1 MKNLLT
7 LLVITLLIGT
17 LTSQSQIAVKSFR
30 KLDSDLTARIEAPKK
45 DQNGDICAIIKVE
58 TTQTGFTWDSDGLG
72 IVAVV
77 PKVGEYW
84 IYVPWGAK
92 RLTIKHPQLGILREY
107 QYTVPIEKATVY
119 EMKLVTG
126 SVKIIVDETILGY
139 YVIITPEPADASI
152 FIDEVLVKKGTY
164 QAKLKPGSYNYR
176 VQDPLYKTE
185 VGKFELT
192 NKKEVLNIKLKPNF
206 GFISVATLPESG
218 ASVFIDDIK
227 LTQPTPCTSD
237 SLLVGEHKVRVER
250 EMYQPEEK
258 RIKVEAEKTSPVNLT
273 LIPTFAEVAFNLP
286 PEASL
291 FLNGEKV
298 ATGNWK
304 TRLTK
309 GVYTVEA
316 RRDKHITA
324 KKDIDVVEGENQ
336 IIDLQPIL
344 IYGSLDVETN
354 PPGATITINGLE
366 MGKTPE
372 SFNTL
377 LIGDYEIKLD
387 RPDYKS
393 LIKNVSVS
401 EGKNTIVKETLSK
414 IALPKREIDQTVQ
427 RMNVSKTMPY
437 KQLPQ
442 MSYSKEY
449 YKYKKSKTIWLVS
462 ALVTGAAGTF
472 TYLQAGST
480 YETYKTT
487 AGNEATDLI
496 KKVDMY
502 NLVSPIAFGIAGFSV
517 LEFILKS
524 GKQKKAKS
532 KSNGQSLNFY
542 PVPIKNGAGVG
553 LAVQF

>member
-1 MKNLLT
+1 M
-7 LLVITLLIGT
+7 
-17 LTSQSQIAVKSFR
+17 
-30 KLDSDLTARIEAPKK
+30 
-45 DQNGDICAIIKVE
+45 
-58 TTQTGFTWDSDGLG
+58 
-72 IVAVV
+72 V

-164 QAKLKPGSYNYR
+164 LAKLKPGSYNYR

-192 NKKEVLNIKLKPNF
+192 NKKEVLNVKLKPNF

-227 LTQPTPCTSD
+227 ITQSTPCTSD

-291 FLNGEKV
+291 YLNGEKA

-309 GVYTVEA
+309 GLYSVEA

-324 KKDIDVVEGENQ
+324 KKDIDVVEGENRT
-336 IIDLQPIL
+336 IDLQPIP

-372 SFNTL
+372 SFTTL
-377 LIGDYEIKLD
+377 LIGDYEIKMD
-387 RPDYKS
+387 RPEYQS

-401 EGKNTIVKETLSK
+401 EGKNTVVKETLSK
-414 IALPKREIDQTVQ
+414 IVQPKREVSQTVQ
-427 RMNVSKTMPY
+427 STNVSKAKTD
-437 KQLPQ
+437 KQLPKI
-442 MSYSKEY
+442 SYPKEY
-449 YKYKKSKTIWLVS
+449 YKYKKSKTFWLVS
-462 ALVTGAAGTF
+462 TLVTGAAGTF
-472 TYLQAGST
+472 AYLHTGTAYDQ
-480 YETYKTT
+480 YKTT
-487 AGNEATDLI
+487 TTNDATNLYDKAKL
-496 KKVDMY
+496 Y
-502 NLVSPIAFGIAGFSV
+502 NMIAPIALGIAGFST

-524 GKQKKAKS
+524 GKQRKAK
-532 KSNGQSLNFY
+532 NQSLSLY
-542 PVPIKNGAGVG
+542 PVTVKDGGGFGIAYN
-553 LAVQF
+553 F